1 MSRILEIQKKL
12 CSYLLIICLSQIS
25 WSKEILKKIFWSI
38 QLGNTKL
45 LMVVKRSIITS
56 TTIFN
61 AKNHKKCIKI
71 LNIPAISHCKK
82 KNCKIFS
89 TEWQRCGLKN
99 PARFLQLGP
108 INIPQTFCKSAV
120 IFPRGLNFE
129 FNYRACMYGKYIQF
143 NSFYYRNNNYYKK
156 SLSIKT
162 LCSEVSSHIL
172 PYTFKNR

>member
-45 LMVVKRSIITS
+45 LMVVKRSIIT

-82 KNCKIFS
+82 KPMQNFFHRVATMRSKKSSQIFTIGANKYS
-89 TEWQRCGLKN
+89 SDILHIGCYF
-99 PARFLQLGP
+99 PA
-108 INIPQTFCKSAV
+108 
-120 IFPRGLNFE
+120 GLNFE
-129 FNYRACMYGKYIQF
+129 FKYRACMYGKYMQF
-143 NSFYYRNNNYYKK
+143 NSFYYRNNNTIRNLKYKNPLFR
-156 SLSIKT
+156 SLLSYFAI
-162 LCSEVSSHIL
+162 
-172 PYTFKNR
+172 TFKNR